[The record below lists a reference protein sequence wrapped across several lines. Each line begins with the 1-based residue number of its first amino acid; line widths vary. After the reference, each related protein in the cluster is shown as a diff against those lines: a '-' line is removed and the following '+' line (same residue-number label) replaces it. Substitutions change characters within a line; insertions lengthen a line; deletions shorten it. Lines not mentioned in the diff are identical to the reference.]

1 MKKQTGCREEFHHFY
16 RLGFLVAFREFR
28 MGCVSFA
35 PWPPLATPLCTLD
48 VGFAK
53 LFLVLDCEYKTAGRN
68 TVPQLNRNETLRA

>member
-53 LFLVLDCEYKTAGRN
+53 LFLV
-68 TVPQLNRNETLRA
+68 